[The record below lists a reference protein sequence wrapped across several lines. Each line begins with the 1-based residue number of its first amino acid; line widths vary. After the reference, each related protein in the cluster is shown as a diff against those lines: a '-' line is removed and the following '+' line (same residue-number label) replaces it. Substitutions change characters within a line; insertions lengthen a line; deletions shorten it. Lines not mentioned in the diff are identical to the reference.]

1 MSTVTAKGGGR
12 KSKAARIAKTFSLRL
27 GFYFLLCA
35 LSFIFLYPFITM
47 IVKSLMTDD
56 DLYNIT
62 VKWLPSQATWSNYDI
77 AFRRMRFKAYVWN
90 NVIVCG
96 VATLGHILSCSLTGY
111 AFARYRFRLK
121 NFLFALVIL
130 MMIVPV
136 QVIIF
141 PLYKQYSDWGWL
153 NTKNILSFLPLVVP
167 TFFGMGLNGGF
178 FIFLFRQFFMGLP
191 YEMEEAARVDGCGPI
206 RTYARIMLP
215 MAQAPLLVC
224 SVLSLVWHW
233 NDYFEPGVYITA
245 PAYRMLPSVLPN
257 LYALLNQENHTMI
270 QVNELEGIVFNEAML
285 MAATFLCILPILIA
299 YLILQRRFMEGVERS
314 GLTGI

>member
-1 MSTVTAKGGGR
+1 MSAIA
-12 KSKAARIAKTFSLRL
+12 SKTSARRSGAVRLTRTFLLRF

-62 VKWLPSQATWSNYDI
+62 VKWLPSQLTWSNYDI
-77 AFRRMRFKAYVWN
+77 AFRRMRFRVYVWN

-96 VATLGHILSCSLTGY
+96 AATIGHIFSCSLTGY

-121 NFLFALVIL
+121 NILFMLVIL

-141 PLYKQYSDWGWL
+141 PLYKQYSDWEWL
-153 NTKNILSFLPLVVP
+153 NTFAPLIVP

-224 SVLSLVWHW
+224 GVLSMVWHW
-233 NDYFEPGVYITA
+233 NDYFEPGVYITT
-245 PAYRMLPSVLPN
+245 PACRMLPSVLPN

-270 QVNELEGIVFNEAML
+270 QTNELEGIVFNEAML
-285 MAATFLCILPILIA
+285 MAATFLCIIPIMIA